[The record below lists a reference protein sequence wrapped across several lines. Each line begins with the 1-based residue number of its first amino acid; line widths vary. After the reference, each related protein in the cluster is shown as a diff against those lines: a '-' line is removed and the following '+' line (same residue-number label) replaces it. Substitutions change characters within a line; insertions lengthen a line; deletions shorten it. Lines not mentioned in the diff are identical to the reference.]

1 MTKLANGVCKLL
13 LVTVSYMG
21 ANNTITTASSLSS
34 GVPRCPTSFF
44 KLEILVLQSSYG
56 KVYLKKAEIE
66 LVVVGPVFCLT
77 NEHTLHY
84 TM

>member
-1 MTKLANGVCKLL
+1 
-13 LVTVSYMG
+13 MG
-21 ANNTITTASSLSS
+21 ANNTITTSSSSSS
-34 GVPRCPTSFF
+34 GAPRRPTSFF

-56 KVYLKKAEIE
+56 KVYLKKADIE